1 MIIVAA
7 LALALVPGTT
17 VSAQSSPGGQAELE
31 TEMLAVL
38 RAARFDETIDLGP
51 VADACPN
58 LQITYCEVPARPV
71 QHLPNIDLAV
81 IELDAAGNPT
91 RAANVLLS
99 RDYPSGVVVPVDH
112 DRGPAGSYG
121 VSAVRWRRWDQE
133 RYDGATFDPGTG
145 RQLTVKGWDDNP
157 AWTDSDD
164 IVPEHQGAPLQFMA
178 PYPASLFKVIVA
190 FRVMRLV
197 DMGQLSLDQPVTWD
211 PTPDVA
217 SAPLAGAGAHV
228 PEPEP
233 ELHAARSPV
242 GATLSITSN
251 PPIDDSL
258 TRPLTGW
265 LDAMIT
271 YSDNDSA
278 RALLKVLWDRGDLP
292 AMHAELHGLGLDTLQ
307 INGTNPATG
316 GNWLPGEIH
325 MTSMDTARLLWLIDG
340 GSGSLWTRP
349 DGGTVSASILSDS
362 SRAYLKS
369 LLDDQGFHE
378 ALSQTN
384 LCRAPDIDPGIPA
397 LMSER
402 WIDPADGTVTVEGY
416 KYGRDVRPCN
426 EAAEV
431 IFGHKTG
438 WTYNFGSDA
447 GIVRSLLGKP
457 DRHYMIS
464 FIASL
469 GGRYTDPAFASATA
483 HPCDTRLICFTQRI
497 PALARQLDRFLA
509 SAP

>member
-1 MIIVAA
+1 MSAV
-7 LALALVPGTT
+7 ALALVPTT
-17 VSAQSSPGGQAELE
+17 NASAQTAPSGQADLE
-31 TEMLAVL
+31 TELLAL
-38 RAARFDETIDLGP
+38 LGAARFDETIDLGP
-51 VADACPN
+51 VPDACPN
-58 LQITYCEVPARPV
+58 LQTTYCEVPARPV

-81 IELDAAGNPT
+81 IELDAAGNAT

-99 RDYPSGVVVPVDH
+99 RDHPSGVAVPVDR
-112 DRGPAGSYG
+112 DGGPAGSFG

-133 RYDGATFDPGTG
+133 RYDGGTFDPGTG
-145 RQLTVKGWDDNP
+145 RQLTVKGWNDDP
-157 AWTDSDD
+157 AWADSDD
-164 IVPEHQGAPLQFMA
+164 VVPGRQGSPLEFMA
-178 PYPASLFKVIVA
+178 PYPASLFKLIVA

-211 PTPDVA
+211 PTPYVA
-217 SAPLAGAGAHV
+217 SAPLAAADAQA

-233 ELHAARSPV
+233 ELHAGRSPL
-242 GATLSITSN
+242 GATLSMSAT
-251 PPIDDSL
+251 PPSDDSL
-258 TRPLTGW
+258 TRPLASW
-265 LDAMIT
+265 MDAMIT

-278 RALLKVLWDRGDLP
+278 RALLKLLWDRGDLP
-292 AMHAELHGLGLDTLQ
+292 AMHAELHDLGLDTLQ

-340 GSGSLWTRP
+340 GAGSLWTRP
-349 DGGTVSASILSDS
+349 DGNPVSASLLSDA
-362 SRAYLKS
+362 SRAYLRS

-384 LCRAPDIDPGIPA
+384 LCGAPDVDPGIPA
-397 LMSER
+397 LMSAR
-402 WIDPADGTVTVEGY
+402 WIDPADGTVTVDGY
-416 KYGRDVRPCN
+416 EYGRDVRPCN

-447 GIVRSLLGKP
+447 GIVRALPGKP
-457 DRHYMIS
+457 DRHYVIS

-469 GGRYTDPAFASATA
+469 GGRYTDPVFASATA
-483 HPCDTRLICFTQRI
+483 HPCDTRLVCFTQRI

-509 SAP
+509 AAG